1 MKKKILL
8 IDDDTYTRE
17 LYHDL
22 LVNEG
27 YDVIAVSNGEQGLVE
42 AVNGGFN
49 LILLDVIMPKMDGL
63 SFMREYTVL
72 QPNLQNGPLIML
84 TVLEDES
91 IIKGCLALGAAGYLI
106 KSALTPEDIIRE
118 VKTYLS

>member
-106 KSALTPEDIIRE
+106 KSALTPEDII
-118 VKTYLS
+118 